1 MEIRHISDIE
11 LNGKKVFIR
20 CDFNVPLSKEKTGVI
35 TDDTRIRASLPTIK
49 YALGHNCR
57 VILASHLGR
66 PKGAVKE
73 ELSLAPVADALREM
87 LPGIQVHFASDC
99 IGPKVIESAQ
109 KLKEGEI
116 LLLENL
122 RFHPEEKAND
132 SAFAKQ
138 LADLA
143 DVFIQDAFG
152 TVHRAHASTA
162 GITNYLPSAAG
173 LLVTKEVEVMGSILE
188 NPVRPFL
195 AVLGGVKVSSKIA
208 VIENLMDKVDSLII
222 GGAMAYT
229 FLSVQGTKTG
239 NSLVEQEYKDA
250 AKRALE
256 HAKEAGKLFS
266 LPIDHVIATSL
277 EPDAGVR
284 TSDGVEIPDGWLG
297 VDIGPMT
304 LSRLAPVIEQAK
316 TVLWNGPMGIF
327 EDNRFA
333 NGTFGVARMIAG
345 ATERGATT
353 VVGGGDS
360 VSAIK
365 KAGLADKFSHV
376 STGGGASLEFLEG
389 KELPGL
395 IPLKKE

>member
-99 IGPKVIESAQ
+99 IGPKVTESAQ

-188 NPVRPFL
+188 NPARPFL

-208 VIENLMDKVDSLII
+208 VIENLIDKVDRKL
-222 GGAMAYT
+222 
-229 FLSVQGTKTG
+229 
-239 NSLVEQEYKDA
+239 
-250 AKRALE
+250 
-256 HAKEAGKLFS
+256 AGR
-266 LPIDHVIATSL
+266 
-277 EPDAGVR
+277 AGV
-284 TSDGVEIPDGWLG
+284 
-297 VDIGPMT
+297 
-304 LSRLAPVIEQAK
+304 
-316 TVLWNGPMGIF
+316 
-327 EDNRFA
+327 
-333 NGTFGVARMIAG
+333 
-345 ATERGATT
+345 
-353 VVGGGDS
+353 
-360 VSAIK
+360 
-365 KAGLADKFSHV
+365 
-376 STGGGASLEFLEG
+376 
-389 KELPGL
+389 
-395 IPLKKE
+395 